1 MFVIL
6 NFKQNNIMK
15 KTLLSVAFMLATV
28 VGVNAQTTLSQ
39 TNNQFP
45 DDGGVACV
53 QQGVGMGAA
62 SYFRAYTLTSNF
74 TVGSVKFGIG
84 SVVGPGTQLTAK
96 LHTSAS
102 AFPGSY
108 PAGLTE
114 VGSGTLSVTSADDLS
129 LVSIPV
135 SGTFTSGTIVVV
147 EITYSSTLPADG
159 GNGTLLY
166 PGIVSA
172 ATANGYILA
181 AGCGIN
187 TPTTFAGIGFPNNHI
202 IIDLVEGTAGT
213 EDFANAKFSVY
224 PNPANDVINIAYAD
238 AIDAV
243 TITDLNGRVVK
254 QVVLGVNEGQINIS
268 DLSQGVYILNATS
281 NGKSITEKIVKK

>member
-1 MFVIL
+1 
-6 NFKQNNIMK
+6 MK
-15 KTLLSVAFMLATV
+15 KTLLSVAFMLATIA
-28 VGVNAQTTLSQ
+28 GVNAQTILSQ

-45 DDGGVACV
+45 EDGGVACV

-62 SYFRAYTLTSNF
+62 SYFRAYTLTSDF

-84 SVVGPGTQLTAK
+84 SVVGSGTQLTAK

-108 PAGLTE
+108 PAGLTQ
-114 VGSGTLSVTSADDLS
+114 VGLGTLSVTSADNLS

-147 EITYSSTLPADG
+147 EITYASTLPADG
-159 GNGTLLY
+159 GNGTIVY
-166 PGIVSA
+166 PGITTT
-172 ATANGYILA
+172 ATAPGYIVA
-181 AGCGIN
+181 EGCNIN
-187 TPTTFAGIGFPNNHI
+187 TPTTFSTIGYPNNHI
-202 IIDLVEGTAGT
+202 IIDVVEASAST

-224 PNPANDVINIAYAD
+224 PNPANDVINISYAD
-238 AIDAV
+238 TINAA

-254 QVVLGVNEGQINIS
+254 QVVLGANEAQINIA
-268 DLSQGVYILNATS
+268 DLSQGVYILNAS
-281 NGKSITEKIVKK
+281 ANGKSITEKIVKR

>member
-1 MFVIL
+1 
-6 NFKQNNIMK
+6 MK
-15 KTLLSVAFMLATV
+15 KTLLSVAFMFATIA
-28 VGVNAQTTLSQ
+28 GVNAQTILSQ

-45 DDGGVACV
+45 EDGGVACV

-62 SYFRAYTLTSNF
+62 SYFRAYTLTSDF

-84 SVVGPGTQLTAK
+84 TVVGTGVELTAK
-96 LHTSAS
+96 LHSSSA

-114 VGSGTLSVTSADDLS
+114 VGSGTLTVTSADDLS

-147 EITYSSTLPADG
+147 EITYASTLPADG
-159 GNGTLLY
+159 GNGTIVY
-166 PGIVSA
+166 PGITTA
-172 ATANGYILA
+172 ATAPGYILA

-187 TPTTFAGIGFPNNHI
+187 TPSTFSTIGFPDNNI

-224 PNPANDVINIAYAD
+224 PNPANDVINVSYAD
-238 AIDAV
+238 AIDGV

-254 QVVLGVNEGQINIS
+254 QVALGVNEGQINIS
-268 DLSQGVYILNATS
+268 DLSQGVYILNAS
-281 NGKSITEKIVKK
+281 ANGKSITEKIVKK

>member
-1 MFVIL
+1 
-6 NFKQNNIMK
+6 MK
-15 KTLLSVAFMLATV
+15 KTLLSVAFMFATI

-53 QQGVGMGAA
+53 QAGVGMGAA
-62 SYFRAYTLTSNF
+62 SYYRAYTLTSDF

-84 SVVGPGTQLTAK
+84 SVVGSGTQLTAK
-96 LHTSAS
+96 LHASAA

-114 VGSGTLSVTSADDLS
+114 IGSGNLTVTSADDLS
-129 LVSIPV
+129 LVTIPV

-147 EITYSSTLPADG
+147 EITYASTLPADG
-159 GNGTLLY
+159 GNGTIVY
-166 PGIVSA
+166 PGITTS

-181 AGCGIN
+181 PGCGLN
-187 TPTTFAGIGFPNNHI
+187 TPSTFATIGFPDNHI
-202 IIDLVEGTAGT
+202 IIDLVEGSAGT

-224 PNPANDVINIAYAD
+224 PNPANDVINVSYAD
-238 AIDAV
+238 AIDGV

-254 QVVLGVNEGQINIS
+254 QVVLGVNEAQINIA
-268 DLSQGVYILNATS
+268 DLSQGVYILNVSA